1 MKTAASIIVGAALA
15 SKSALAFPFLRDPK
29 SIELKTEDDRQLSQY
44 QRSLVVSFLKVYDQA
59 PDALSLSLQ
68 VGFKLSL
75 TFHIYSLHYSNR
87 ISN

>member
-44 QRSLVVSFLKVYDQA
+44 QRNLVVSFLKVYMTRTAAD
-59 PDALSLSLQ
+59 LSHSLS
-68 VGFKLSL
+68 KWASNSL
-75 TFHIYSLHYSNR
+75 
-87 ISN
+87 